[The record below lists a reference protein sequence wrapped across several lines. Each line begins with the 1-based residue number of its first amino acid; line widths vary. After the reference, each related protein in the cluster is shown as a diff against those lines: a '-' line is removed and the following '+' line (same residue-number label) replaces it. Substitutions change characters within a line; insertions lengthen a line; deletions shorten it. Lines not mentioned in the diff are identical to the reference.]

1 MPVLWGMQT
10 KVAPKGV
17 QCALGDL
24 GLAVTYFSGSDV
36 LDSKTVT
43 IISTAHIR
51 YALALGRL
59 DPSPMQ
65 ASGWSHG
72 RQACMG
78 SGCIPDCESMFVL
91 YCQTKTH
98 NVCCLRNLQTARL
111 QPAKITTPLHTLCK
125 VEATKGRADALK
137 GTAEVLKGGPDSPKS
152 I

>member
-1 MPVLWGMQT
+1 MQT

-24 GLAVTYFSGSDV
+24 GLAVTYFSGSD
-36 LDSKTVT
+36 LLAKTVP

-51 YALALGRL
+51 CALALGRL
-59 DPSPMQ
+59 DPSPVQ

-78 SGCIPDCESMFVL
+78 SGCVPGCKIMFVL

-137 GTAEVLKGGPDSPKS
+137 GTAEVLTGGPDSSKS